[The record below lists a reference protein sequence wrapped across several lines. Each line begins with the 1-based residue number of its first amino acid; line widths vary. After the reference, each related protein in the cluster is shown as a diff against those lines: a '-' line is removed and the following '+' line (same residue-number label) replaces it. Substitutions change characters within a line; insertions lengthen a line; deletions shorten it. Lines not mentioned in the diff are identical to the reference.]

1 MSQPTTTKYPAEF
14 KERAVKL
21 AVESEQPIAQ
31 TARDLGVNENTLH
44 TWIGKYHRAERQEK
58 EGNDEHL
65 YEELKRLRKENARLK
80 EEREILIKKGGGVLC
95 ATAAVKYAWMHQQ
108 QAEFPVSRLCRTL
121 AVSRSGYYEWLGRP
135 PSTQAADQQL
145 QEKVQRYFTQ
155 GRGTYGTRRI
165 KHLLAQEGLQVS
177 RRRIGRVL
185 AQAGLRCK
193 TRRRC
198 KAPIAAGQAQTVAPN
213 QLNREFTVKEPDT
226 VYVGDI
232 TYLPTGEGWLY
243 LAVVLDLCSRA
254 VVGWS
259 MADHMRAELVNQ
271 ALAMAIYQRRPAT
284 GLIMHTDRG
293 SQYGAD
299 SYQQLLVQHG
309 IQPSMS
315 RKGNCWD
322 NAVAESFFHTLK
334 TELTYLEDFDTREQ
348 AQTVVFEYI
357 EVFYNRQRC
366 HSANGYLAPLA
377 YEQVLQT
384 NGIFCPEKC

>member
-1 MSQPTTTKYPAEF
+1 MQAQHGEF
-14 KERAVKL
+14 
-21 AVESEQPIAQ
+21 SIA
-31 TARDLGVNENTLH
+31 
-44 TWIGKYHRAERQEK
+44 
-58 EGNDEHL
+58 
-65 YEELKRLRKENARLK
+65 
-80 EEREILIKKGGGVLC
+80 
-95 ATAAVKYAWMHQQ
+95 
-108 QAEFPVSRLCRTL
+108 RLCRTL
-121 AVSRSGYYEWLGRP
+121 EVSRSGYYEWRSRP
-135 PSTQAADQQL
+135 PRAQTEVDQQVHA
-145 QEKVQRYFTQ
+145 KVQHYFAQ

-165 KHLLAQEGLQVS
+165 KHLLAQDGLRVS

-193 TRRRC
+193 TRR
-198 KAPIAAGQAQTVAPN
+198 KFQAPRSSEQAQTVAPN
-213 QLNREFTVKEPDT
+213 QLQREFTVPVPDT
-226 VYVGDI
+226 IYVGDI

-259 MADHMRAELVNQ
+259 MANHMRAELVNQ
-271 ALAMAIYQRRPAT
+271 ALAMALYQRQPAA

-299 SYQQLLVQHG
+299 SYRQLLTQYG

-334 TELTYLEDFDTREQ
+334 TELIYLEDYDTYEH
-348 AQTVVFEYI
+348 AQTAVFEYI

-377 YEQVLQT
+377 YEQALKT
-384 NGIFCPEKC
+384 SEIFCPE

>member
-1 MSQPTTTKYPAEF
+1 
-14 KERAVKL
+14 V
-21 AVESEQPIAQ
+21 
-31 TARDLGVNENTLH
+31 
-44 TWIGKYHRAERQEK
+44 
-58 EGNDEHL
+58 
-65 YEELKRLRKENARLK
+65 
-80 EEREILIKKGGGVLC
+80 
-95 ATAAVKYAWMHQQ
+95 
-108 QAEFPVSRLCRTL
+108 
-121 AVSRSGYYEWLGRP
+121 
-135 PSTQAADQQL
+135 
-145 QEKVQRYFTQ
+145 KVQQYFAQ

-177 RRRIGRVL
+177 RRRIGRIL

-193 TRRRC
+193 TRRKF
-198 KAPIAAGQAQTVAPN
+198 KAPTAAGQAQTVAPN
-213 QLNREFTVKEPDT
+213 QLNREFTVPAPDL

-243 LAVVLDLCSRA
+243 LAIVLDLCSRA

-259 MADHMRAELVNQ
+259 MANHMRAELVNQ
-271 ALAMAIYQRRPAT
+271 ALSMALCQRHPAA

-299 SYQQLLVQHG
+299 SYRQLLAQHE

-334 TELTYLEDFDTREQ
+334 TELIYLEDFDTHEQ
-348 AQTVVFEYI
+348 AQTAVFEYI

-366 HSANGYLAPLA
+366 HSATGYLAPLA
-377 YEQVLQT
+377 YEQALQT
-384 NGIFCPEKC
+384 NGILCPEKC

>member
-1 MSQPTTTKYPAEF
+1 MQQHTEF
-14 KERAVKL
+14 SV
-21 AVESEQPIAQ
+21 SSM
-31 TARDLGVNENTLH
+31 G
-44 TWIGKYHRAERQEK
+44 
-58 EGNDEHL
+58 
-65 YEELKRLRKENARLK
+65 RLLE
-80 EEREILIKKGGGVLC
+80 
-95 ATAAVKYAWMHQQ
+95 
-108 QAEFPVSRLCRTL
+108 
-121 AVSRSGYYEWLGRP
+121 VSRSGYYEWLSRP
-135 PSTQAADQQL
+135 PRAQAEADQLL
-145 QEKVQRYFTQ
+145 QEKVQHYFAQ

-165 KHLLAQEGLQVS
+165 KYLLAQDGLVVS

-193 TRRRC
+193 TRRKF
-198 KAPIAAGQAQTVAPN
+198 KAPSAAGQAQTVAPN
-213 QLNREFTVKEPDT
+213 QLQREFTVEAPDK

-271 ALAMAIYQRRPAT
+271 ALAMAICQRQPAA

-293 SQYGAD
+293 SQYGAE
-299 SYQQLLVQHG
+299 SYRQLLTQHG
-309 IQPSMS
+309 MQPSMS

-334 TELTYLEDFDTREQ
+334 TELIYLEDFDTREH
-348 AQTVVFEYI
+348 AETAVFEYI

-384 NGIFCPEKC
+384 NGILCPEKC